1 MTSSGRLGIATAPLA
16 RRSAP
21 DRRSAAALR
30 WARLALVAAVW
41 TSAAIFGLYIVAFYA
56 GAVSD
61 GSLER
66 WNKSLPHLYEPGRA
80 LATTGIGL
88 HFVAG
93 AVLLAFGPIQLIRT
107 VRERLPAL
115 HRWTGRI
122 YVLSALMAGLGGL
135 TFIALKGTVGGAVMD
150 VGFGL
155 YGGLMVLAAIET
167 VRHARHRR
175 FDKHRA
181 WAIRLFALT
190 IGSWLYRMD
199 YGFWWLITHGAGH
212 TRSFDGPFDIA
223 MAFFFYIPNLIV
235 AEIFVRAPHCFGRPR
250 TQLIAALTL
259 GGAAAFLTL
268 STYYLTKFQWGPPIL
283 APLFGSV

>member
-1 MTSSGRLGIATAPLA
+1 MTSTGRLGIATAPLA
-16 RRSAP
+16 RRPAP

-30 WARLALVAAVW
+30 WARLALVVAVW

-66 WNKSLPHLYEPGRA
+66 WNKSLPHLYEPGTA
-80 LATTGIGL
+80 LATTGIAL

-93 AVLLAFGPIQLIRT
+93 AVLLALGPLQLIRT
-107 VRERLPAL
+107 VREKSPAL
-115 HRWTGRI
+115 HRWIGCV
-122 YVLSALMAGLGGL
+122 YVLSALVAGLGGL
-135 TFIALKGTVGGAVMD
+135 SFIALKGTVGGAVMD

-167 VRHARHRR
+167 VRHARQQR
-175 FDKHRA
+175 FDEHRA

-199 YGFWWLITHGAGH
+199 YGFWWLMTHGAGH

-235 AEIFVRAPHCFGRPR
+235 AEVFIRARHRCGPR
-250 TQLIAALTL
+250 TQMIAALSL

-283 APLFGSV
+283 ARLFGSLV